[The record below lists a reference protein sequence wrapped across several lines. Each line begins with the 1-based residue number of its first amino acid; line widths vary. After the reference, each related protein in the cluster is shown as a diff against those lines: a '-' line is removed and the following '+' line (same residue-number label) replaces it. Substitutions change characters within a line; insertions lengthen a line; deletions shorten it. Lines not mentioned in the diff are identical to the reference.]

1 MTELDVNA
9 VRARGAALISEAR
22 GLGEDFF
29 SGDIFG
35 GVDHIALSRAS
46 AKFSAYFV
54 DAANAIAA
62 AKMEPE
68 ACTEAELQGVVT
80 LELLMKRAGKLVR
93 DALVRPDGVCAV
105 DIIGGRSKKTANTTH
120 TVVPKRAREPRGGGA
135 TAAVQFYTGDD
146 MSTCLW
152 DDEGAKIRRIIKVVA
167 AFIEDVDKVAFQP
180 VVPGSHAVTVGAV
193 VVNIEGDV
201 LYNKA
206 ITMERTKTGP
216 YFLNDMV
223 ASWVQAQELTHEAVF
238 FVPECP
244 SAKRV
249 IVMMPHQ
256 LYVDGP
262 RERRVDPL
270 AHPDYPDVRL
280 VPVFACTNVAG
291 NKKGMSVK
299 LGTSRLRQLFSEE
312 EAPAIIN
319 EVYEL
324 DCRQIN
330 NKKQKPSSDT
340 A

>member
-1 MTELDVNA
+1 MTDIDACA
-9 VRARGAALISEAR
+9 VRARGVALISEAR
-22 GLGEDFF
+22 ELGDA
-29 SGDIFG
+29 GDIFG
-35 GVDHIALSRAS
+35 GVDHVAMSRAG
-46 AKFSAYFV
+46 AKFSTYFV

-68 ACTEAELQGVVT
+68 ACTEAELQGVVA
-80 LELLMKRAGKLVR
+80 LELLMKRVGKHVR

-105 DIIGGRSKKTANTTH
+105 DIIGGRPSKKKTANSTH
-120 TVVPKRAREPRGGGA
+120 TVVPKRARGESSGGG
-135 TAAVQFYTGDD
+135 TAAVQIYTGDGA
-146 MSTCLW
+146 STCLW

-167 AFIEDVDKVAFQP
+167 AFIEDDVDKVAFQP

-206 ITMERTKTGP
+206 ITMVRTKTGP

-223 ASWVQAQELTHEAVF
+223 ASWVEAQELTHEAVF
-238 FVPECP
+238 LVPECP
-244 SAKRV
+244 DAKRV

-256 LYVDGP
+256 LYTDG
-262 RERRVDPL
+262 PL

-280 VPVFACTNVAG
+280 VPVFSCTNVAG